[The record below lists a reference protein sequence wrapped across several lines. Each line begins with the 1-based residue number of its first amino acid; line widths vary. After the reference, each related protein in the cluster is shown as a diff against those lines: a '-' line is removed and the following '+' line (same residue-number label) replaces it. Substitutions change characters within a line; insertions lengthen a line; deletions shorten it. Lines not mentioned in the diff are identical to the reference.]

1 LKGCDGVPIFSEKL
15 KENIFAILPIFF
27 VVLLTHFFIVP
38 LETPP
43 LIRFFIGA
51 ILIIIGLALFLV
63 GVDLGISPL
72 GSLTG
77 QSLTKTNKLWIVL
90 LAAFVLGFFI
100 SIAEPG
106 LLVYANQIE
115 SVTDGAIS
123 STILLISVSIGL
135 AIFVGLGFL
144 RIIYNIPLFKILLVL
159 YILIFILA
167 LFSKPEFLAFAFDAS
182 GATTGVLAVPFLLSL
197 SVGISRLKKNSK
209 SSEKDSFGLVSI
221 ASAGAIIAVLILS
234 FFASSGIH
242 SMDSISIIDEPRI
255 IKPFIDIGYLM
266 LRDSFMA
273 LLPLLVILILMQ
285 IFRFKLSK
293 RQFRRIVFGFIYAF
307 LGLFIFFLGVNGGF
321 MEVGFQMGDK
331 LASYDHQFILIIIA
345 FILGLFTII
354 AEPAVSVLTHQIE
367 DITAGYVKRTAV
379 LIPLSIGVG
388 LAIILSV
395 LKILIPSLELWH
407 ILLPGYLISLIL
419 MFFSPKLF
427 VGIAFDAGGVATGPL
442 TATFILAFIQGVAS
456 KTPTADVIVDGF
468 GMIALVALAPIITLQ
483 ILGII
488 FKIKTR
494 KAGV

>member
-1 LKGCDGVPIFSEKL
+1 MPIFSEKL
-15 KENIFAILPIFF
+15 KENIFAIMPILFIVFF
-27 VVLLTHFFIVP
+27 VHFFFTP

-43 LIRFFIGA
+43 LVRFIIGA
-51 ILIIIGLALFLV
+51 LLIIIGLALFLV
-63 GVDLGISPL
+63 GIDLGITPL

-90 LAAFVLGFFI
+90 LAAFILGFFI

-115 SVTDGAIS
+115 TVTQGGIN
-123 STILLISVSIGL
+123 STTLLLSVSVGL
-135 AIFVGLGFL
+135 AILVGLGFL
-144 RIIYNIPLFKILLVL
+144 RIIYNMPLYRILLVL
-159 YILIFILA
+159 YIIIFVLA
-167 LFSKPEFLAFAFDAS
+167 LFAKKEYIAIAFDAS

-234 FFASSGIH
+234 FFVNSSV
-242 SMDSISIIDEPRI
+242 SSVQQMSLVNESRI
-255 IKPFIDIGYLM
+255 IKPFFELGWSM
-266 LRDSFMA
+266 LKDSFMA

-293 RQFRRIVFGFIYAF
+293 RQFRRIIFGFIYAF
-307 LGLFIFFLGVNGGF
+307 LGLFLFFLGVNGGF
-321 MEVGFQMGDK
+321 MEVGLRIGYL
-331 LASYDHQFILIIIA
+331 LAGYDAKIILLIIA
-345 FILGLFTII
+345 FMLGLFTII

-367 DITAGYVKRTAV
+367 DITAGYVRRKAV
-379 LIPLSIGVG
+379 LVALSLGVG
-388 LAIILSV
+388 LAIMASV
-395 LKILIPSLELWH
+395 LKIMIPSLQLWH
-407 ILLPGYLISLIL
+407 IILPGYILSLTL

-442 TATFILAFIQGVAS
+442 TATFILAFIQGVAIS
-456 KTPTADVIVDGF
+456 TPGADVVIDGF

-494 KAGV
+494 KEGV

>member
-1 LKGCDGVPIFSEKL
+1 MPIFSEKL
-15 KENIFAILPIFF
+15 KENIFAILPILFIVFF
-27 VVLLTHFFIVP
+27 THFFLTP

-43 LIRFFIGA
+43 LIRFLIGA
-51 ILIIIGLALFLV
+51 VLIIIGLALFLV
-63 GVDLGISPL
+63 GVDLGITPL

-90 LAAFVLGFFI
+90 LAAFILGFFI

-106 LLVYANQIE
+106 LLVYAKQIE
-115 SVTDGAIS
+115 EVTNGGMKSI
-123 STILLISVSIGL
+123 TLLVFVSIGL
-135 AIFVGLGFL
+135 AILVGLGFL

-159 YILIFILA
+159 YIGIFILA
-167 LFSKPEFLAFAFDAS
+167 IFAKPEFIAFAFDAS
-182 GATTGVLAVPFLLSL
+182 GATTGVLSVPFLLSL

-221 ASAGAIIAVLILS
+221 ASAGAIIAVLVLS
-234 FFASSGIH
+234 FFASSGIANVE
-242 SMDSISIIDEPRI
+242 SIPIPDESKIIEP
-255 IKPFIDIGYLM
+255 FFNIGWPM
-266 LRDSFMA
+266 LKDSFMA
-273 LLPLLVILILMQ
+273 LLPLLVILIIMQ
-285 IFRFKLSK
+285 IFKFKLSK

-307 LGLFIFFLGVNGGF
+307 IGLFLFFLGVNGGF
-321 MEVGFQMGDK
+321 MEVGFRIGDA
-331 LASYDHQFILIIIA
+331 LALYDLKFVLLIIA
-345 FILGLFTII
+345 FLLGLFTII

-367 DITAGYVKRTAV
+367 DITAGYVKRQAV

-388 LAIILSV
+388 LAIVGSV
-395 LKILIPSLELWH
+395 LKILIPNLQLWH
-407 ILLPGYLISLIL
+407 ILLPGYLISLAL
-419 MFFSPKLF
+419 MFMSPKLF

-456 KTPTADVIVDGF
+456 STPTADVIVDGF